1 MSSDLPAILT
11 RSLQKLDESG
21 LAPRRLI
28 IVVNLPEIPLG
39 SNARLVDTTH
49 HLSFEDVLD
58 DPGVLG
64 AVAQFA
70 VRKADA

>member
-11 RSLQKLDESG
+11 RSLRELDERG
-21 LAPRRLI
+21 VAPRRLI
-28 IVVNLPEIPLG
+28 IVVNLPELPPG
-39 SNARLVDTTH
+39 GNARVVDTTH

-70 VRKADA
+70 VRKPDA